1 MVNIIKS
8 NMKKHILFQRR
19 NGYIFRQGDYVI
31 KSFNKLTRGNR
42 NEFNILSSLNHPNII
57 DIKSVYHNKIHF
69 NIVMDFFKN
78 GDTYNLFK
86 NKKELKPEELV
97 SNYLKFIKP
106 VKYLHKKLYAHLDL
120 KFENYLIDDD
130 NNFILIDF
138 ELTRKYFH
146 DYYSLH
152 DLKHPCGTSGY
163 MAPEIIN
170 RLYGPTSDIYSLGRM
185 FYTLAVRRFPSDN
198 LFNDD
203 NKTDIKLLQIKSD
216 LVISNLIL
224 DMLQYNHT
232 FRPTIHE
239 VHDTLIKHQND
250 NFT

>member
-8 NMKKHILFQRR
+8 NMKKRILFQRR
-19 NGYIFRQGDYVI
+19 NGYIYRQGDYVI
-31 KSFNKLTRGNR
+31 KSFNKLTRDNR
-42 NEFNILSSLNHPNII
+42 NEFNVLSSLNHPNII
-57 DIKSVYHNKIHF
+57 DIKSVHNDNIYF

-78 GDTYNLFK
+78 GDTFNLLK
-86 NKKELKPEELV
+86 NDNKLTLEELI
-97 SNYLKFIKP
+97 SNYLKYVQPI
-106 VKYLHKKLYAHLDL
+106 KYLHKKLYAHLDL
-120 KFENYLIDDD
+120 KFENYLIDDNSD
-130 NNFILIDF
+130 FILIDF
-138 ELTRKYFH
+138 ELARKYFH

-152 DLKHPCGTSGY
+152 SLKNPCGTNGY
-163 MAPEIIN
+163 MAPEIKK

-185 FYTLAVRRFPSDN
+185 FYTLAVSRFPNDN

-203 NKTDIKLLQIKSD
+203 NNNDIKLLQIKSD
-216 LVISNLIL
+216 PLISNLIL

-239 VHDTLIKHQND
+239 VHDTLIKFQND